1 MSFTDGQD
9 DDVLAA
15 ISNLRAYDVSPRRAE
30 QLRSRCHDVL
40 HAPRR
45 PNLSVSVVLGGAWC
59 VTYLMEIIRR
69 AAAVYGF

>member
-1 MSFTDGQD
+1 MSFTDGQN

-15 ISNLRAYDVSPRRAE
+15 IPNLRAYDVSERRADR
-30 QLRSRCHDVL
+30 LRSRCHDVL

>member
-1 MSFTDGQD
+1 MSFIDGQD
-9 DDVLAA
+9 EDVLAA
-15 ISNLRAYDVSPRRAE
+15 ISNLRAYDVSERRADR
-30 QLRSRCHDVL
+30 LRSRCHDVL